1 MARWML
7 NILFLCVFV
16 PVLIIGDSDEP
27 IKDEQ
32 EPGEVKP
39 EVLEYAK
46 GSLCGY
52 CDYCKVRPLNIAQEV
67 YAQTRLNN
75 MHVSSSDWLMQCL
88 ATLIKNI
95 GFNILEEKE
104 SIISFQEKKWKRP
117 CLSKLRSISIFFFFG
132 GGGGGGGGGTP
143 TVLLLIIAGEP
154 ITARHNSVT
163 HNFSNSS
170 FQVQ

>member
-88 ATLIKNI
+88 ATLIK
-95 GFNILEEKE
+95 ILGYWVQYFGRKRKYYF
-104 SIISFQEKKWKRP
+104 ISRKKKWKRP
-117 CLSKLRSISIFFFFG
+117 CLSKL
-132 GGGGGGGGGTP
+132 
-143 TVLLLIIAGEP
+143 
-154 ITARHNSVT
+154 
-163 HNFSNSS
+163 
-170 FQVQ
+170 QY